1 MQSKVTMPYI
11 LTQEEYNDLIH
22 YKNEYTKPDS
32 IGQMHVR
39 LLVKHKDLKEEYVK
53 LQEKYNKLQFNHM
66 ETKETSQRGV

>member
-1 MQSKVTMPYI
+1 MQYI

-53 LQEKYNKLQFNHM
+53 LQEKYNKLFNQM
-66 ETKETSQRGV
+66 ETKETNQRGV

>member
-1 MQSKVTMPYI
+1 MQYI

-53 LQEKYNKLQFNHM
+53 LQEKYNKLFGHM
-66 ETKETSQRGV
+66 ETKETSKRGV

>member
-1 MQSKVTMPYI
+1 MQYI

-22 YKNEYTKPDS
+22 YKKIYKKPDS

-39 LLVKHKDLKEEYVK
+39 LLAKHKDLKEEYVK
-53 LQEKYNKLQFNHM
+53 LQEKYNKLFNHM

>member
-1 MQSKVTMPYI
+1 MQYI

-32 IGQMHVR
+32 IGKMHVR
-39 LLVKHKDLKEEYVK
+39 LLVKHKDLKKEYLK
-53 LQEKYNKLQFNHM
+53 LQEKYNKLQFNYM

>member
-1 MQSKVTMPYI
+1 
-11 LTQEEYNDLIH
+11 
-22 YKNEYTKPDS
+22 
-32 IGQMHVR
+32 MHVR